1 MDADS
6 SKPSDAPSST
16 DERLDSR
23 NERLDSWKEIAAHLN
38 RHVTTVRRWEKSEG
52 MPVHRHVHD
61 KLGSV
66 YAFRG
71 ELDEWWRSRRGELES
86 PQEHGVKPPD
96 VPVARKIG
104 NSPLRA
110 HRRLILGG
118 AVTICSIIAVGS
130 LMLFTRNVDSG
141 RARITSIAVL
151 PLENLSGD
159 PTQDYLAD
167 GATEALI
174 GQLAQIRSLRVVSR
188 TSSTV
193 FKGSS
198 RSMGEIAKALTVDA
212 VIQGSVQ
219 RSGDRVRISVRLI
232 DGRTDTHL
240 WARDYELGAGDILKV
255 QGEVA
260 RAVGEEI
267 QIQIT
272 AEERARMALAR
283 TVDPAAHQEYLIGR
297 YHLWRDDDENLQR
310 AIAHFERAA
319 AIDPQYALAYA
330 SLAHAWWKRGLWG
343 DIGLVATES
352 PARAAAQR
360 ALQLDDALPEAYV
373 VQADLVRL
381 YDRDMARAEELV
393 TRALRLQPHNVDAHY
408 TYALLLMTV
417 GRFDEA
423 IVQMEAAEQL
433 DPLSPAIQSDFGR
446 VLYRARKYEDAILH
460 LNRALELE
468 PAMGWL
474 VHSRLAQVYEQ
485 MGRYDHA
492 LLSLQQ
498 AGDKGRSHQAQR
510 ASVLARMGRRDEA
523 MRLVEGLEVHSSKSR
538 YEIAAV
544 YAALGDN
551 DKAFALLFD
560 MIDRGVTPG
569 PNFAAVDPPF
579 DSLHSDPRWPEL
591 VRRLSVPRGAQTT
604 VR

>member
-6 SKPSDAPSST
+6 SRPSDAPSST
-16 DERLDSR
+16 DR
-23 NERLDSWKEIAAHLN
+23 RLDSWKEIAAHLN

-52 MPVHRHVHD
+52 LPVHRHVHD

-66 YAFRG
+66 YAFRS
-71 ELDEWWRSRRGELES
+71 ELDEWWRSRSGQLGSR
-86 PQEHGVKPPD
+86 QEYGVNPMD
-96 VPVARKIG
+96 VPVAHKIE
-104 NSPLRA
+104 NSPLRP
-110 HRRLILGG
+110 HRHLILGG
-118 AVTICSIIAVGS
+118 ALTICSIIAVGS
-130 LMLFTRNVDSG
+130 LMLLNRRVDSG
-141 RARITSIAVL
+141 RAEIMSIAVL

-159 PTQDYLAD
+159 PTQEYLAD

-174 GQLAQIRSLRVVSR
+174 GQLAQIRRLRVVSR
-188 TSSTV
+188 TSSMV
-193 FKGSS
+193 FKGSR
-198 RSMGEIAKALTVDA
+198 RSMVEIAKALAVDA
-212 VIQGSVQ
+212 VIQGSLQ
-219 RSGDRVRISVRLI
+219 RSGGRVRVSVRLI
-232 DGRTDTHL
+232 DGRTGAHL
-240 WARDYELGAGDILKV
+240 WAHDYEREARDILKL

-272 AEERARMALAR
+272 AEERARMASPQ

-297 YHLWRDDDENLQR
+297 YHLWRDNDENLQR
-310 AIAHFERAA
+310 AIAHFERAGV
-319 AIDPQYALAYA
+319 IDPQYAPAYA

-352 PARAAAQR
+352 PARAAVQK
-360 ALQLDDALPEAYV
+360 ALHLDDALPEAYV
-373 VQADLVRL
+373 VQADLARL
-381 YDRDMARAEELV
+381 YDRDLARAEELV

-408 TYALLLMTV
+408 TYALVLMTL

-423 IVQMEAAEQL
+423 IAHMKAAELL

-468 PAMGWL
+468 PAMSWL
-474 VHSRLAQVYEQ
+474 VHSRLSQVYEQ
-485 MGRYDHA
+485 MGQYDRA
-492 LLSLQQ
+492 LLALQQ
-498 AGDKGRSHQAQR
+498 AGDKGLPHQARR

-523 MRLVEGLEVHSSKSR
+523 KRLVEDLEAHALESSP

-544 YAALGDN
+544 YVALGDN
-551 DKAFALLFD
+551 DKAFRLLSD
-560 MIDRGVTPG
+560 MIDRGEPG

-591 VRRLSVPRGAQTT
+591 VRRLSLPRGAQTE